1 MAHDESVLSELLAVV
16 KAGDGTDLIREL
28 AQWALQQLIDT
39 EATGV
44 IGAGRYER
52 TDTRSN
58 ERTAPG
64 RGWCQ
69 RLPATCRSGSP
80 SCGRAP
86 SSHRSSSPDGGSTRR
101 CTR

>member
-1 MAHDESVLSELLAVV
+1 MAHDESVLSELLAAV

-52 TDTRSN
+52 TAGRSN
-58 ERTAPG
+58 ERNGTRPRLVLTATGDLQVGIPKL
-64 RGWCQ
+64 RK
-69 RLPATCRSGSP
+69 ARSS
-80 SCGRAP
+80 R
-86 SSHRSSSPDGGSTRR
+86 RSSSPAGGSTRR
-101 CTR
+101 YTP